1 MAKIGILGLEDVF
14 SGGKVNIVDERLD
27 KLKEMFKS
35 KKKVYIQVEMIYDRS
50 KIFEAGGIIADKN
63 LELDLILSD
72 LDFVETR
79 LSRVETDEEKNLLN
93 RFKDTLENE
102 KFISEVELTDSEQKI
117 VAGFGLLTILPIYL
131 VNTEDADDKDA
142 ILFKAYYHFGYA
154 SFFTAAEKES
164 RAWPIKKGMKAPEAA
179 GVIHTD
185 LQRGFIRAEVVHYE
199 DLINS
204 GHINAARQAGLLKL
218 ENKEYE
224 VLDGDWMLFRF
235 NK

>member
-1 MAKIGILGLEDVF
+1 MAKIGIFGLDDVF
-14 SGGKVNIVDERLD
+14 SGGKVNIIDERVD

-35 KKKVYIQVEMIYDRS
+35 KKKVYMQVEMIYDRN
-50 KIFEAGGIIADKN
+50 KIFEADGIIADKN
-63 LELDLILSD
+63 LKLDLILSD
-72 LDFVETR
+72 LEFVETR

-93 RFKDTLENE
+93 RFKTVLENE

-131 VNTEDADDKDA
+131 VSVEDTDDKDVV
-142 ILFKAYYHFGYA
+142 LFKAYYHFGYI

-164 RAWPIKKGMKAPEAA
+164 RAWSIKKDMKAPEAA
-179 GVIHTD
+179 GAIHTD

-204 GHINAARQAGLLKL
+204 GQLNAARAAGLLKV
-218 ENKEYE
+218 ESKEYI
-224 VLDGDWMLFRF
+224 VQDGDWMLFRF